1 MIAARKLPDATELRK
16 QLASGSISASSVVSD
31 YLSRLEKHHHRINA
45 ATQRFHERALLQA
58 RNPRLGP
65 LSGIPIS
72 IKETF
77 GIAGEEITVGS
88 LRMPPEDLGQA
99 TVVSRLLDAGAIPIA
114 RSNVPEFAMTGETTN
129 LRFGRTNNCL
139 NTTRTAGGSS
149 GGEGAL
155 VGSGSTVLGVGSD
168 ILGSIRI
175 PAAFNG
181 VVGFKPASHAVP
193 KSGTWPDLNGHF
205 VDSLLAIGPITRS
218 VRDARLVYNVIAD
231 AALPNP
237 RPVDAVRLII
247 PQPFQMTIQDMAI
260 DAALA
265 QSRTVL
271 EFAGLRVETHAFDE
285 IAAYY
290 NGLIKLITYSFE
302 KPMRDLLTT
311 ADGQKFR
318 KSAEFMR
325 QLAGRPTI
333 DRGLF
338 QMLLTMPL
346 VRAKEREIQ
355 AIIAHFE
362 TGRRYVRD
370 ILRDDGVM
378 LLPAL
383 GLLAPPHG
391 AMNRSTLKPGV
402 NGTMTPMTFC
412 NYMDLP
418 AITVPAWCCKDR
430 ETGLVPGIMLV
441 CAPGAEGTLL
451 DVAAVLEA
459 GISDL

>member
-1 MIAARKLPDATELRK
+1 MIAARKLPDATALRQ
-16 QLASGSISASSVVSD
+16 QLESGSISASRVVSD
-31 YLSRLEKHHHRINA
+31 YLTRLEKQHHRLNA
-45 ATQRFHERALLQA
+45 ATQRFHDHALLQA
-58 RNPRLGP
+58 RNPRQGP

-77 GIAGEEITVGS
+77 GIQGEQVTAGS

-114 RSNVPEFAMTGETTN
+114 RSNVPEFAMTGETSN

-139 NTTRTAGGSS
+139 NITRTAGGSS

-181 VVGFKPASHAVP
+181 VVGFKPASSAVP
-193 KSGTWPDLNGHF
+193 KSGTWPDLDGHF
-205 VDSLLAIGPITRS
+205 VNSLLAIGPITRS

-231 AALPNP
+231 VALPEP
-237 RPVDAVRLII
+237 RSVDGVRLIM
-247 PQPFQMTIQDMAI
+247 PEPFFMTIR
-260 DAALA
+260 DAAITAALTE
-265 QSRTVL
+265 SRTML
-271 EFAGLRVETHAFDE
+271 ELAGLQVETHAFEE
-285 IAAYY
+285 IPAYF
-290 NGLIKLITYSFE
+290 NELIKLITFYFE
-302 KPMRDLLTT
+302 KPMRDILTT
-311 ADGQKFR
+311 ADGKQFR
-318 KSAEFMR
+318 KSAELIR
-325 QLAGRPTI
+325 QLIGRPTI
-333 DRGLF
+333 DSGLF

-346 VRAKEREIQ
+346 VRSKERKIQ
-355 AIIAHFE
+355 AIVAHYE
-362 TGRRYVRD
+362 AGRRHVRG
-370 ILRDDGVM
+370 ILGDDGVM
-378 LLPAL
+378 LMPAL
-383 GLLAPPHG
+383 GLLAPTHG
-391 AMNRSTLKPGV
+391 AMNRSTMKPGV

-418 AITVPAWCCKDR
+418 AITVPAWSCQDR

-441 CAPGAEGTLL
+441 SAPGAEGTLL

-459 GISDL
+459 SILID